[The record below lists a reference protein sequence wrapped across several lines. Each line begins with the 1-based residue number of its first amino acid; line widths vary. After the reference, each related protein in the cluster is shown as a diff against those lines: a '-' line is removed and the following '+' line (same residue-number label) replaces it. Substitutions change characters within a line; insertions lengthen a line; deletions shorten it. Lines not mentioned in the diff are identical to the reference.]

1 MFAISVLKLS
11 CGRQY
16 RLDDL
21 NGYAVCFGVAYGH
34 GCAAWLAVIGGKQQV
49 GIIDEIAVP
58 NEHGAFRI
66 YMTGRRSDVG

>member
-1 MFAISVLKLS
+1 MFAISMLKLS

-16 RLDDL
+16 RSDDL

-49 GIIDEIAVP
+49 GIIDEITVP

-66 YMTGRRSDVG
+66 YI